1 MRFCKIIMQQNINM
15 GYKIIYTIL
24 FVLSFSF
31 LKAQTGIGTTS
42 PNASAKLEVASSTQ
56 GFLPPRIALT
66 GTNDNTTI
74 KNAAG
79 TSITPAIG
87 LLVYNTASA
96 GTAPNNV
103 IPGYYY
109 YNGSAWVQIANGLI
123 FESKTAGFTLSAAD
137 NNKIILITSA
147 SAVTVTVSSVSPNI
161 LPIGFSCQFIQGGV
175 GTITLAG
182 SSVTLN
188 SSNGL
193 TTRATNSVVG
203 LVMNTTNTGFV
214 FGDSIF

>member
-1 MRFCKIIMQQNINM
+1 MKKVSF
-15 GYKIIYTIL
+15 YIL
-24 FVLSFSF
+24 VSLVFALNA
-31 LKAQTGIGTTS
+31 KAQTGIGTVS

-79 TSITPAIG
+79 TAITPATG
-87 LLVYNTASA
+87 LLIYNTAIA

-103 IPGYYY
+103 TPGYYY
-109 YNGSAWVQIANGLI
+109 YNGTSWIQISAGLI
-123 FESKTAGFTLSAAD
+123 IDNSKTAGFTLGATD
-137 NNKIILITSA
+137 NNKVFLITSA
-147 SAVTVTVSSVSPNI
+147 SNITVTVPNT
-161 LPIGFSCQFIQGGV
+161 LPVGFSCQIIQGGV

-188 SSNGL
+188 SANGL

-203 LVMNTTNTGFV
+203 LVMNTTTSGFV
-214 FGDSIF
+214 MGDSIF